1 MLYNWY
7 WSISELYYISTTDS
21 RTVVGCVVSEGL
33 VHGSDR
39 LYHISRTSNGTVVD
53 CVVSV
58 ELIVE
63 HLWTVS

>member
-1 MLYNWY
+1 M
-7 WSISELYYISTTDS
+7 
-21 RTVVGCVVSEGL
+21 GCVVSGGL

-39 LYHISRTSNGTVVD
+39 LYHVSRTSTGTIVD

-63 HLWTVS
+63 HSWTVS

>member
-1 MLYNWY
+1 M
-7 WSISELYYISTTDS
+7 
-21 RTVVGCVVSEGL
+21 GCVVSGGL

-39 LYHISRTSNGTVVD
+39 HISRTSTGTVVD
-53 CVVSV
+53 RSVVSV